1 MRCRG
6 DKIWYQCKSET
17 KFMDYFTNSEIFSAQ
32 YLSLMLVTKSTCTQ
46 KRKPLL
52 VTNINNNLS
61 DSVVEG
67 TAFTA
72 VTFANSSN
80 SSK

>member
-1 MRCRG
+1 
-6 DKIWYQCKSET
+6 
-17 KFMDYFTNSEIFSAQ
+17 MDYFTNSEIFSAQ

-52 VTNINNNLS
+52 ITNINNNLS

-80 SSK
+80 SSKWTKTRILKKIRFISHS